1 MPSLTEKAFI
11 AFQQVAPQHLLSRL
25 VGKLAS
31 SQISWVKNSFIG
43 WFAKRYQVNMAEA
56 AQPDLHSYAC
66 FNDFFTR
73 ALKADARPLS
83 QVPGSLVCPA
93 DGEISQAGRIE
104 GRSILQ
110 AKGRHYSIQALLGD
124 DREWADRY
132 IDGQFATVYLSPKDY
147 HRVHMPC
154 DGKLVKTHYIPGKL
168 FSVNQTTAEGV
179 DRLFARNERLVCHF
193 ETATGPM
200 TLVLVG
206 AMIVAGI
213 QTAWP
218 GLCAPAG
225 RQPLQQDHR
234 ADGSERHLLRGEEMG
249 RFLLGS
255 TVIVLLGPNTA
266 QIADD
271 MQAGLPVRM
280 GQHFGTHLAPTVKDG
295 N

>member
-1 MPSLTEKAFI
+1 MSSLAEKAFI
-11 AFQQVAPQHLLSRL
+11 ALQHATPQHLLSRC
-25 VGKLAS
+25 VGKLAN
-31 SQISWVKNSFIG
+31 SQTSWIKRTFIG
-43 WFAKRYQVNMAEA
+43 WFAQRYQVNMTEA
-56 AQPDLHSYAC
+56 AKPELDAYVC

-73 ALKADARPLS
+73 ALQADARPLS
-83 QVPGSLVCPA
+83 QVPRSLVCPA

-110 AKGRHYSIQALLGD
+110 AKGRHYSLQALLGD
-124 DREWADRY
+124 DREWAEQY

-154 DGKLVKTHYIPGKL
+154 NGKLVKTHYIPGKL
-168 FSVNQTTAEGV
+168 FSVNQTTAAGV

-193 ETATGPM
+193 ETPSGPM
-200 TLVLVG
+200 AMVLVG

-218 GLCAPAG
+218 GISAPAG
-225 RQPLQQDHR
+225 SKPLHIDHS

-255 TVIVLLGPNTA
+255 TVIVLLGPNTG
-266 QIADD
+266 QIAADI
-271 MQAGLPVRM
+271 QAGEPVRM
-280 GQHFGTHLAPTVKDG
+280 GQHFGTYATKNEH
-295 N
+295 

>member
-1 MPSLTEKAFI
+1 MTSLTEQAFI
-11 AFQQVAPQHLLSRL
+11 ALQHATPQHLLSRC
-25 VGKLAS
+25 VGHIGS
-31 SQISWVKNSFIG
+31 CRTPWVKRRFIR
-43 WFAKRYQVNMAEA
+43 WFAKRYGVNMAEA
-56 AQPDLHSYAC
+56 AQPHLDAYAC

-83 QVPGSLVCPA
+83 QTPRSLVCPA
-93 DGEISQAGRIE
+93 DGEISQAGQIE

-110 AKGRHYSIQALLGD
+110 AKGRHYSLQALLGD
-124 DREWADRY
+124 DREWVEPY

-168 FSVNQTTAEGV
+168 FSVNQTTAAGV

-193 ETATGPM
+193 ETPYGPM
-200 TLVLVG
+200 AMVLVG

-218 GLCAPAG
+218 GISAPAG
-225 RQPLQQDHR
+225 REPLHLDHR
-234 ADGSERHLLRGEEMG
+234 THGSERHLLRGEEMG

-255 TVIVLLGPNTA
+255 TVIVLLGRDTGL
-266 QIADD
+266 IADD
-271 MQAGLPVRM
+271 IQAGQPVKM
-280 GQHFGTHLAPTVKDG
+280 GQYFGTYNTNNSH
-295 N
+295 

>member
-31 SQISWVKNSFIG
+31 SQTSWVKNSFIG
-43 WFAKRYQVNMAEA
+43 WFAKRYQVNMSEA
-56 AQPDLHSYAC
+56 AQPDLRAYAC

-83 QVPGSLVCPA
+83 QAPGSLICPA

-104 GRSILQ
+104 GSAILQ
-110 AKGRHYSIQALLGD
+110 AKGRHYSLQALLGND
-124 DREWADRY
+124 IEWAERY

-154 DGKLVKTHYIPGKL
+154 DGRLVKTHYIPGDL

-193 ETATGPM
+193 ETPSGPM
-200 TLVLVG
+200 TLVLIG

-213 QTAWP
+213 QTAWA
-218 GLCAPAG
+218 GLSAPAG
-225 RQPLQQDHR
+225 KHPLQQDHS
-234 ADGSERHLLRGEEMG
+234 ADGSERQLLRGEEMG

-255 TVIVLLGPNTA
+255 TVIVLLGPNTG
-266 QIADD
+266 QIADN
-271 MQAGLPVRM
+271 MQAGQPVRM
-280 GQHFGTHLAPTVKDG
+280 GQQFGTYPANL
-295 N
+295 

>member
-1 MPSLTEKAFI
+1 MSSLTEKAFI
-11 AFQQVAPQHLLSRL
+11 ALQHATPQHLLSRF
-25 VGKLAS
+25 VGKIANS
-31 SQISWVKNSFIG
+31 RIPWVKRSFIG
-43 WFAKRYQVNMAEA
+43 WFARRYGVNMAEA
-56 AQPDLHSYAC
+56 AQPDPGAYAC

-83 QVPGSLVCPA
+83 QLPHSLVCPA
-93 DGEISQAGRIE
+93 DGAISQAGRIE

-110 AKGRHYSIQALLGD
+110 AKGRHYSLQALLGD
-124 DREWADRY
+124 DSEWAEQY

-168 FSVNQTTAEGV
+168 FSVNQTTAAGV

-193 ETATGPM
+193 ETPSGPM
-200 TLVLVG
+200 AMVLVG

-218 GLCAPAG
+218 GISAPAG
-225 RQPLQQDHR
+225 REPLHLDHSV
-234 ADGSERHLLRGEEMG
+234 DGSERHLLRGEEMG

-255 TVIVLLGPNTA
+255 TVIVLLGPNTG
-266 QIADD
+266 QIAADI
-271 MQAGLPVRM
+271 QAGQPVKM
-280 GQHFGTHLAPTVKDG
+280 GQHFGIYATKNL